1 MMNLHVFISA
11 LIGGISIGIA
21 SAFMMLSTG
30 RIAGISGIAFNGVSE
45 PQTQHWSLMFLF
57 GLVLGSA
64 LFHFMSGVPVPGLD
78 LSIPLLVTGGV
89 LVGFG
94 TKLGSGCTSG
104 HGICGLARFSK
115 RSLVAVVV
123 FMTTAMLTVFVRLH
137 GALA

>member
-11 LIGGISIGIA
+11 LIGGISIGFA

-30 RIAGISGIAFNGVSE
+30 RIAGISGIAFNSVSE

-57 GLVLGSA
+57 GLVLGTA
-64 LFHFMSGVPVPGLD
+64 MFHLMSGVPVPGLD

-137 GALA
+137 GAPV

>member
-1 MMNLHVFISA
+1 MNLHVFISA
-11 LIGGISIGIA
+11 LIGGICIGIA
-21 SAFMMLSTG
+21 SAFMMLSAG
-30 RIAGISGIAFNGVSE
+30 RIAGISGIAFKGVSE
-45 PQTQHWSLMFLF
+45 PQTQHWSLMFLL
-57 GLVLGSA
+57 GLVLGTA
-64 LFHFMSGVPVPGLD
+64 LFHLMSGLPFPGLD
-78 LSIPLLVTGGV
+78 LSMPLLVTGGI

-123 FMTTAMLTVFVRLH
+123 FMTAAMMTVFVRLH

>member
-1 MMNLHVFISA
+1 MMNPHVFISA

-30 RIAGISGIAFNGVSE
+30 RIAGISGIAFNGVSK

-57 GLVLGSA
+57 GLVLGTA
-64 LFHFMSGVPVPGLD
+64 LFHLMSGVPVPGLD

-123 FMTTAMLTVFVRLH
+123 FLTTAILTVFVRLH
-137 GALA
+137 DTMA

>member
-1 MMNLHVFISA
+1 MNLHVFICA
-11 LIGGISIGIA
+11 LIGGISIGFA

-30 RIAGISGIAFNGVSE
+30 RIAGISGIAFNGISE
-45 PQTQHWSLMFLF
+45 PQTQQWSLMFLF
-57 GLVLGSA
+57 GLVLGTA
-64 LFHFMSGVPVPGLD
+64 MFHLMSGVPVPGLD
-78 LSIPLLVTGGV
+78 LSMPLLVTGGV

-104 HGICGLARFSK
+104 HGICGLARFSE

-137 GALA
+137 GAPA